1 LGHWLGGGLAP
12 LAPGWPSHGP
22 TVGFAGCMQFW
33 RTGQDLPQPSAC
45 VDDRGGGRPVNE
57 TLKRSC
63 WGRTSVFGGRGRGDF
78 LTAFDRRKPR
88 SAQRHGRRRGAK
100 GAHQGPAARSARSAP
115 SAAQWHRGGGRSCR
129 CSRRADCHGAEVS
142 CTEPKRGVSG
152 TAAGPAVGPA
162 VAYASPRSAA
172 LPAAAAVRSGIPVVA
187 SGAACGTVRQE
198 RDSLS
203 GGTSCV
209 TTTAARSGGIAAR

>member
-1 LGHWLGGGLAP
+1 MGGGLAP
-12 LAPGWPSHGP
+12 RPADGLSWALVACNFGVRGKTSHNP
-22 TVGFAGCMQFW
+22 
-33 RTGQDLPQPSAC
+33 RSC
-45 VDDRGGGRPVNE
+45 VDDRGGGRAVNE
-57 TLKRSC
+57 SLKRTL
-63 WGRTSVFGGRGRGDF
+63 GADRGGGTGGRGC
-78 LTAFDRRKPR
+78 LFDSSLSIGENHERR
-88 SAQRHGRRRGAK
+88 SWHGRRRGAK

-115 SAAQWHRGGGRSCR
+115 SAAQRHRGAGRSCH
-129 CSRRADCHGAEVS
+129 CSRRAACHGAEVG

-209 TTTAARSGGIAAR
+209 TATAARSGGIAAR